1 MTRRQTERQN
11 AETDR
16 KTEVFVAQS
25 CPTLCNSMDDS
36 PPQAPLSM
44 GFSRQKHWSGLPS
57 PFLGELPDPGIEPVS
72 PASPALAGGF
82 FTTGTTW
89 EDPPWRQEVSK
100 CLQLEKM
107 VPTDVLDT
115 E

>member
-1 MTRRQTERQN
+1 M
-11 AETDR
+11 
-16 KTEVFVAQS
+16 
-25 CPTLCNSMDDS
+25 
-36 PPQAPLSM
+36 
-44 GFSRQKHWSGLPS
+44 
-57 PFLGELPDPGIEPVS
+57 S

-82 FTTGTTW
+82 FTTGATW